1 MYNLDKKID
10 EYSEELFTDL
20 GLTAL
25 PEEAK
30 ADIYARVQDHL
41 HRVIIDT
48 LSPLVRPADAGRI
61 KIALGHED
69 YRALDIVV
77 RRYPQFKDEVQTKI
91 DQKFV
96 NLKQII
102 AEEQQHARYTN

>member
-30 ADIYARVQDHL
+30 ADIYARVQEHL

-61 KIALGHED
+61 KSVLDHED
-69 YRALDIVV
+69 YHALDRVLK
-77 RRYPQFKDEVQTKI
+77 RYPQFKDEVETKI
-91 DQKFV
+91 DQEFT

-102 AEEQQHARYTN
+102 TEEQQHAGN